1 MKTCCPNCLT
11 IFRVTTEH
19 LKVRQG
25 NVRCGQCKTVF
36 NALDSLIDENNT
48 PILSTPLEQEDEIL
62 EASENGDFMSEE
74 SSKDEEHSANGE
86 DKSADDNIRSTDDI
100 SETLE
105 AGEPPQDHQEETPE
119 PEDSPGSSPV
129 FPPSDTPLRVP
140 DMFNYM
146 EKPTLSPRARTL
158 YLVAIVAMV
167 ITLMVQLTFYL
178 RSEIAN
184 AKPQLRPYLQQLSI
198 LAGEKL
204 AFPRHAQLI
213 SIEASDLH
221 LAPSGGGQLI
231 LSATLRNRASYAQ
244 ELPAIELSLTD
255 VQESVIARR
264 VLMPNDY
271 LPPDMS
277 TRHLF
282 DANTD
287 IPIQLWIETKGL
299 EPVGYRL
306 YIFYS

>member
-1 MKTCCPNCLT
+1 M
-11 IFRVTTEH
+11 
-19 LKVRQG
+19 
-25 NVRCGQCKTVF
+25 RCGQCKTVF

-119 PEDSPGSSPV
+119 PEDSSGSSPV
-129 FPPSDTPLRVP
+129 SAPPDTPPRVP

-158 YLVAIVAMV
+158 YLVAIAAMV

-184 AKPQLRPYLQQLSI
+184 AKPQLRPYLQQLSV